1 LREPYLGVAV
11 KEWRRWWRRR
21 PAKTVAVAQEVCGIN
36 GSGGNRPEEG
46 GIDGGGGD
54 RQSREWRGLIEF
66 WDEKRNDTGRATIYR
81 FKNISNSSGL
91 KPLLIVLES
100 GLKQF
105 WF

>member
-21 PAKTVAVAQEVCGIN
+21 PVKTVAVAQEVHGIN
-36 GSGGNRPEEG
+36 GS
-46 GIDGGGGD
+46 GGGGD
-54 RQSREWRGLIEF
+54 RQSRERRGLIEF
-66 WDEKRNDTGRATIYR
+66 WDEKRNDTGRATIYM
-81 FKNISNSSGL
+81 FKTISNSSGL